1 MRSCLAAAAFFLG
14 LAAPAGAQNLVADPS
29 FRLGLGAWS
38 NAYVVGAYTMTWVP
52 SPSVRPGSGSALL
65 SFDAPAGGAWSV
77 CVPVQGGLQ
86 YDYGF
91 SIYYPDAA
99 RTVGL
104 NEAFTIYSG
113 PGCTGTDLG
122 GYVLPINAGQLNT
135 WITRAPLRFTTPP
148 AAQSVF
154 ISFMALGV
162 GGAKATAYVDDVYLG
177 QAGTIPP
184 IDPPPAI
191 PSLSTPGLLAL
202 GAALALA
209 SARILRA

>member
-1 MRSCLAAAAFFLG
+1 MRFCLVAAAVVVLTT
-14 LAAPAGAQNLVADPS
+14 PARSQNLVADPS
-29 FRLGLGAWS
+29 FRQGLGAWS
-38 NAYVVGAYTMTWVP
+38 DVYVIGAYTMTWVP

-65 SFDAPAGGAWSV
+65 SFDAPARGAWSV

-99 RTVGL
+99 RTIGL
-104 NEAFTIYSG
+104 NEAYGVYSG

-122 GYVLPINAGQLNT
+122 GYVLPIVPAQLNT
-135 WITRAPLRFTTPP
+135 WITRAPYRFTTPP
-148 AAQSVF
+148 AAQSV
-154 ISFMALGV
+154 IITFMALGV
-162 GGAKATAYVDDVYLG
+162 GGAKATAYVDDIYLG

-191 PSLSTPGLLAL
+191 PSLATPGLLAL

-209 SARILRA
+209 AARILRA